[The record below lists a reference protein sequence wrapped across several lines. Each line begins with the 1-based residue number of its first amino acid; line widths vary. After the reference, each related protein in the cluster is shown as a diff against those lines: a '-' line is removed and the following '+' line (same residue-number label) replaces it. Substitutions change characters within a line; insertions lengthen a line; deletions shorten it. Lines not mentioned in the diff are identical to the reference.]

1 MMELAVWSMFI
12 LSSVYGQGD
21 QMSATVTGQLNTIN
35 GRNWSSKEAVDT
47 VNDWIPYSSV
57 VEVGN
62 YTVNTDD
69 CRFSGS
75 IAMENIDV
83 TFEFL
88 NSPTVW
94 DRIFNKWKNSTTPI
108 IDEEVNLALE
118 DAFSMFFLGVR
129 LISLTVDSA
138 KPSGT
143 PFDTFVFFNNVRY
156 STRWLNEFGGTFSD
170 TFNETILSLDKQNK
184 QRLINFTKVTR
195 VELVGQ
201 TVRIIADKA
210 LLTARGSSIK
220 LPFISA
226 SITKGSLKL
235 EGSKLVEKPFKTSTN
250 TSWVIP
256 FNTGSDVKY
265 WPSVGTSEKKDISS
279 TTFFES
285 DVFNKT
291 FVSSSISVPKNN
303 PYEFK
308 DNGVYLY
315 GTASFEQIDMT
326 IYSLDERYQTSS
338 WYRILKY
345 WGKSPKIT
353 ITDEEVSMAMDSV
366 FSGHVEL
373 RNISA
378 ESITGIGNGFESLC
392 ALPRLSDVQKFLWG
406 EGTAYAQKWKGT
418 FGGSFLTYPNTNA
431 TLLLRPIA
439 QQRILNFSNVTK
451 VEQNGGR
458 IRVVAAKAVLSLGFS
473 ELKSCTG
480 IAKINSGTLTLEGFV
495 SQSGFFIENPIL
507 SLFAI
512 GGTIAVLYLVIFIG
526 VREIKKRR
534 KYKK

>member
-1 MMELAVWSMFI
+1 MKLAVWSMFI

-21 QMSATVTGQLNTIN
+21 QMSAMGTGQLNTIN

-47 VNDWIPYSSV
+47 VDDWVPYSSV

-108 IDEEVNLALE
+108 MDEEVNLALE

-138 KPSGT
+138 KPLGT
-143 PFDTFVFFNNVRY
+143 RFDTFVFLNNVRY

-170 TFNETILSLDKQNK
+170 TFNETILSLDPQNK

-235 EGSKLVEKPFKTSTN
+235 EGSKLVEKPFNQRTK
-250 TSWVIP
+250 
-256 FNTGSDVKY
+256 
-265 WPSVGTSEKKDISS
+265 VG
-279 TTFFES
+279 

-326 IYSLDERYQTSS
+326 IHSLDERYQTSS

-366 FSGHVEL
+366 FSGKVEL

-526 VREIKKRR
+526 VREIKKR
-534 KYKK
+534 